1 METFSKRKRGI
12 YLCIHN
18 NTWLKA
24 DQDEFPKCTALEVNS
39 ENLLLYPTLQNLPM
53 YMIKQL
59 SHSFEMWSVTGT
71 KQTENRAEV
80 TKP

>member
-1 METFSKRKRGI
+1 METFGKRKRGI

-39 ENLLLYPTLQNLPM
+39 ENVLLYPTLQTYVHDKTTFP
-53 YMIKQL
+53 Q
-59 SHSFEMWSVTGT
+59 FEIQSVTGT
-71 KQTENRAEV
+71 KQSENLAEV
-80 TKP
+80 IKP